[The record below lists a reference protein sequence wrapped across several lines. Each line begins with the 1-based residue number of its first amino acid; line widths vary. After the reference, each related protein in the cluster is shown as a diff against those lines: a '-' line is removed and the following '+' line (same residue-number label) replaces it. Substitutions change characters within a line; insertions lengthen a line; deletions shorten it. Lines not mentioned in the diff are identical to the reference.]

1 MLMLT
6 YELMDNPGHEYE
18 VEILDIGYARRH
30 LQKYQG
36 LVVWAS
42 LCSEMGTELAGT
54 SELI

>member
-1 MLMLT
+1 MLILSF
-6 YELMDNPGHEYE
+6 ELVDNPGHEYE